1 MELGK
6 TGREM
11 CPQGGDSEEK
21 EDFKGRGTPW
31 GVNDLSYI
39 LEAPVL
45 WSDTGK
51 TNALHSSED
60 Q

>member
-1 MELGK
+1 M
-6 TGREM
+6 
-11 CPQGGDSEEK
+11 PQGGDSEEK

-39 LEAPVL
+39 LDALVL
-45 WSDTGK
+45 QSNTGK
-51 TNALHSSED
+51 TNTLYSSED

>member
-1 MELGK
+1 M
-6 TGREM
+6 
-11 CPQGGDSEEK
+11 PQGGDSEEK

-39 LEAPVL
+39 LDTPVL
-45 WSDTGK
+45 QSDTGK
-51 TNALHSSED
+51 TNYLHSLED